1 MSETNQNSQNSN
13 KYNESFSF
21 KENKSYLKI
30 SFERIAFIF
39 FVFFILAVIFS
50 SKVIFLSIK
59 KIPEIQ
65 KVTKKENFRS
75 SILDKDGNILAKSV
89 PIVNLG
95 INPNLVI
102 NKEKLLISLKLIFP
116 NKDFQ
121 KEIYGKKFFY
131 IKKKISPKK
140 LEQVLLLGDKSFI
153 QEDSIARVY
162 PNGNLFSHVIGQIDN
177 DNNGISG
184 IEKTFDYELTTS
196 QDPLKLTL
204 DKELQYLIKEE
215 LSKSSDIFKNV
226 GSAAILMDINN
237 GNILSMVSL
246 PDFDLNKREK
256 ITDIK
261 YINRATKGVYEFG
274 SVFKTFTLAAG
285 LQYNVIEPD
294 TEFKD
299 LKKRITCAG
308 NSISEYDDKIPSDLT
323 AEEILIRSG
332 NIGSVRIAEK
342 VGIEN
347 YNEFLQNIG
356 IISNL
361 EFDIQE
367 VGSTQI
373 GRWGKC
379 KLATVSFG
387 HGIATTLL
395 QLSKAYS
402 IISNGGYDITPTLL
416 KKDKLKRQRI
426 LNENL
431 SETINPILRKI
442 VSTKEGTAGFANVK
456 GYEIGGKTGTADQP
470 SEGGYSKKKIN
481 TFASVFPT
489 SNPRFVL
496 VVMLDEPKANRE
508 FVYHYRDDRYPY
520 KGNWRNTA
528 GWTTV
533 WVAGQIIDKIGP
545 ILATKY

>member
-1 MSETNQNSQNSN
+1 M
-13 KYNESFSF
+13 
-21 KENKSYLKI
+21 
-30 SFERIAFIF
+30 
-39 FVFFILAVIFS
+39 
-50 SKVIFLSIK
+50 
-59 KIPEIQ
+59 
-65 KVTKKENFRS
+65 
-75 SILDKDGNILAKSV
+75 
-89 PIVNLG
+89 
-95 INPNLVI
+95 
-102 NKEKLLISLKLIFP
+102 IFP
-116 NKDFQ
+116 NKNFD
-121 KEIYGKKFFY
+121 KEMYGKKFFY
-131 IKKKISPKK
+131 VKKKISPEK

-153 QEDSIARVY
+153 QEDGIARIY

-184 IEKTFDYELTTS
+184 IEKTFDFELTTS
-196 QDPLKLTL
+196 KKPLKLTL
-204 DKELQYLIKEE
+204 DKDLQYLIKEE
-215 LSKSSDIFKNV
+215 LSNAKDIFQNV
-226 GSAAILMDINN
+226 GSAAILMNINN
-237 GNILSMVSL
+237 GKILSMVSL

-256 ITDIK
+256 INDIK

-274 SVFKTFTLAAG
+274 SVFKTFTFAAG
-285 LQYNVIEPD
+285 LQYNVVEPE

-308 NSISEYDDKIPSDLT
+308 NSISEYDDKIPSDIT

-347 YNEFLQNIG
+347 FNNFLHKIG
-356 IISNL
+356 ITTNL

-367 VGSTQI
+367 VGSTQL

-379 KLATVSFG
+379 KLATVAFG

-395 QLSKAYS
+395 QLSKGYS
-402 IISNGGYDITPTLL
+402 IISNGGYEIKPTLL
-416 KKDKLKRQRI
+416 ENEKFDRKRL
-426 LNENL
+426 LNEDI
-431 SETINPILRKI
+431 SKTINPILRKI

-456 GYEIGGKTGTADQP
+456 GYEIAGKTGTADQP
-470 SEGGYSKKKIN
+470 TNGGYSKKKVN
-481 TFASVFPT
+481 TFASIFPA
-489 SNPRFVL
+489 SDPKFVL
-496 VVMLDEPKANRE
+496 VVMLDEPKPNRE

-533 WVAGQIIDKIGP
+533 WVVGQMIDKIGP

>member
-1 MSETNQNSQNSN
+1 MNNPNETLKNSKQF
-13 KYNESFSF
+13 NENFVF
-21 KENKSYLKI
+21 EENKSYLKI

-39 FVFFILAVIFS
+39 FIFFILSIVFS
-50 SKVIFLSIK
+50 SKAIFLSIK
-59 KIPEIQ
+59 KNPEIQ
-65 KVTKKENFRS
+65 KIEKKENFRS
-75 SILDKDGNILAKSV
+75 SILDNEGNIIAKSV
-89 PIVNLG
+89 PIINLG

-102 NKEKLLISLKLIFP
+102 DKKKLLISLKLIFP
-116 NKDFQ
+116 NKNFD
-121 KEIYGKKFFY
+121 KEMYGKKFFY
-131 IKKKISPKK
+131 VKKKISPEK
-140 LEQVLLLGDKSFI
+140 LEQVLLLGDKSFV
-153 QEDSIARVY
+153 QEDGIARIY
-162 PNGNLFSHVIGQIDN
+162 PNGSLFSHVIGQIDN

-184 IEKTFDYELTTS
+184 IEKTFDFELTTS
-196 QDPLKLTL
+196 KKPLKLTL
-204 DKELQYLIKEE
+204 DKDLQYLIKEE
-215 LSKSSDIFKNV
+215 LSNAKNIFQNV
-226 GSAAILMDINN
+226 GSAAILMNINN
-237 GNILSMVSL
+237 GKILSMVSL

-256 ITDIK
+256 INDIK

-274 SVFKTFTLAAG
+274 SVFKTFTFAAG
-285 LQYNVIEPD
+285 LQYNVVEPE

-308 NSISEYDDKIPSDLT
+308 NSISEYDDKIPSDIT

-347 YNEFLQNIG
+347 FNNFLHKIG
-356 IISNL
+356 ITTNL

-367 VGSTQI
+367 VGSTQL

-379 KLATVSFG
+379 KLATVAFG

-395 QLSKAYS
+395 QLSKGYS
-402 IISNGGYDITPTLL
+402 IISNGGYEIKPTLL
-416 KKDKLKRQRI
+416 ENEKFDRKRL
-426 LNENL
+426 LNEDI
-431 SETINPILRKI
+431 SKTINPILRKI

-456 GYEIGGKTGTADQP
+456 GYEIAGKTGTADQP
-470 SEGGYSKKKIN
+470 TNGGYSKKKVN
-481 TFASVFPT
+481 TFASIFPA
-489 SNPRFVL
+489 SDPKFVL
-496 VVMLDEPKANRE
+496 VVMLDEPKPNRE

-533 WVAGQIIDKIGP
+533 WVVGQMIDKIGP